1 MIDYVAWPHDW
12 ANHGLS
18 HPGVLLGDL
27 HEDIDHQ
34 PVCIDLRVDL
44 EAPPQ
49 TGRNRLD
56 ARLWMDPR
64 ATVAAALA
72 AMTCPPVSWT
82 VDSTTHVDS
91 LHRHLFS
98 HMEGVK
104 IDVQEAPRNPALTAQ
119 TFAMVREHRHLRRC
133 SRHSLRRADK
143 AYLQLCFHAWR
154 FGQRTADNLRT
165 QDRKC
170 RIGAARAWAIHYRHV
185 KQMRAAM
192 WRDKAAFTR
201 RGIEQSRA
209 DGPAAFAHKLRAIL
223 RTGRRYRAPALLPSL
238 TGEPGGPTTKEDVAD
253 SFGRFFAVAERASP
267 QPVCDLMQDAGRRQK
282 HECIAGDT
290 LPSLACL
297 ASGFASLQKGRAPGI
312 SGIPSEVFR
321 SNPMLLALHYYPVV
335 CKLFLRDPAPM
346 QWRGGL
352 STSVPKPG
360 KPSDR
365 HLGYRAIMLLE
376 GDNKALQKAM
386 RPALL
391 QALPQLGTPDQ
402 MGGRPGFGLS
412 LPAACVKAHLANLKR
427 TRTSGA
433 VIFIDSASAYYS
445 ITKDF
450 LALSWEQKQ
459 NEELL
464 RARARVLFD
473 TVELQEDFIQ
483 VLRESADDVSAALSP
498 ALQTFLQKQLDRT
511 WYMCRVDSAE
521 AYVANSGTAPGSPLA
536 DVMFSLIFGKLLSR
550 IAQFLQESGLQAAFA
565 SQGGPGHTP
574 TWADDVSILL
584 RTGTAAEVPDAVAQV
599 TGFFTDELQR
609 IGLRANHGAGKTE
622 ALLCL
627 HGPGARQVKRDIF
640 CSESPMIPFTTA
652 RNAGHIRVAPA
663 YEYLGS
669 TIQADGFS
677 LPDIRHRLKLARDM
691 FRPVKNRIL
700 RNPCLTKAEKT
711 AVVKGRILTRF
722 LYGSGLWSI
731 RTQKEADAVSEAIFG
746 FFRGAFRP
754 IIGFTSQGY
763 TNVEVAGALE
773 LPLPEE
779 LLHVERVRTAGQIAK
794 GDLPGVLEELAQD
807 EGWWPQVLR
816 ALREVGVYV
825 GGSSSLEAV
834 LPTLQR
840 PQAVL
845 RAACK
850 AYLAKG
856 IKARC
861 VPAESLR
868 PRPPSEGVCITAASS
883 DRLPW
888 RCDQCAAAFAT
899 RRSLAVHAAKHHN
912 QRAVQTICAIGTRC
926 EICCTEFWSRHRL
939 SEHLRKAESCRR
951 VYIHGDI
958 GGEPAPPELYSHAW
972 KPCTRSAG
980 PVPWWATLRPCEEE

>member
-1 MIDYVAWPHDW
+1 FDGLDANASFAGGATTADTLQCRPACGNSTRLLALTQRRGLALSPQQSPSGEQLFSWTSPQGHRKLIDYVAWPQEW
-12 ANHGLS
+12 ASHGVS

-34 PVCIDLRVDL
+34 PVCIDLRVHL

-56 ARLWMDPR
+56 ARLWTDPQ
-64 ATVAAALA
+64 ATVAAAVA
-72 AMTCPPVSWT
+72 AMTCPPVPWT

-98 HMEGVK
+98 HMEKVT
-104 IDVQEAPRNPALTAQ
+104 ISTPAVPRNPALTEQ
-119 TFAMVREHRHLRRC
+119 TLAL
-133 SRHSLRRADK
+133 
-143 AYLQLCFHAWR
+143 AYLQLCLHAWR
-154 FGQRTADNLRT
+154 FGQRTADNLLT
-165 QDRKC
+165 QDKKC
-170 RIGAARAWAIHYRHV
+170 RVGAARAWATHYRHV

-238 TGEPGGPTTKEDVAD
+238 TGEPGEPTTKEDVAD
-253 SFGRFFAVAERASP
+253 SFGRFFAIAERANP
-267 QPVCDLMQDAGRRQK
+267 QPVNDLMQDDGRRQK
-282 HECIAGDT
+282 QECIEGDT

-321 SNPMLLALHYYPVV
+321 SNPMLLAIHYYPVV
-335 CKLFLRDPAPM
+335 CKLFLRDPSPM

-352 STSVPKPG
+352 SVSVPKPG

-391 QALPQLGTPDQ
+391 QALPRLGTPDQ

-427 TRTSGA
+427 TRTNGA

-450 LALSWEQKQ
+450 LALSREQKQ
-459 NEELL
+459 NEDLL
-464 RARARVLFD
+464 RARARALFD
-473 TVELQEDFIQ
+473 TAELQEDFIA
-483 VLRESADDVSAALSP
+483 VLRESADDVSAALTP

-536 DVMFSLIFGKLLSR
+536 DVMFSLIFGRLLSR
-550 IAQFLQESGLQAAFA
+550 VAQFLQESGLQAAFA
-565 SQGGPGHTP
+565 SRGGPGYTP

-584 RTGTAAEVPDAVAQV
+584 RAGTAADVPDAVAQV
-599 TGFFTDELQR
+599 IGFFTDELQR

-640 CSESPMIPFTTA
+640 CSE
-652 RNAGHIRVAPA
+652 
-663 YEYLGS
+663 
-669 TIQADGFS
+669 
-677 LPDIRHRLKLARDM
+677 
-691 FRPVKNRIL
+691 
-700 RNPCLTKAEKT
+700 C
-711 AVVKGRILTRF
+711 
-722 LYGSGLWSI
+722 
-731 RTQKEADAVSEAIFG
+731 
-746 FFRGAFRP
+746 
-754 IIGFTSQGY
+754 
-763 TNVEVAGALE
+763 
-773 LPLPEE
+773 PL
-779 LLHVERVRTAGQIAK
+779 
-794 GDLPGVLEELAQD
+794 
-807 EGWWPQVLR
+807 
-816 ALREVGVYV
+816 
-825 GGSSSLEAV
+825 
-834 LPTLQR
+834 
-840 PQAVL
+840 
-845 RAACK
+845 
-850 AYLAKG
+850 
-856 IKARC
+856 
-861 VPAESLR
+861 
-868 PRPPSEGVCITAASS
+868 
-883 DRLPW
+883 
-888 RCDQCAAAFAT
+888 
-899 RRSLAVHAAKHHN
+899 
-912 QRAVQTICAIGTRC
+912 
-926 EICCTEFWSRHRL
+926 
-939 SEHLRKAESCRR
+939 
-951 VYIHGDI
+951 
-958 GGEPAPPELYSHAW
+958 
-972 KPCTRSAG
+972 
-980 PVPWWATLRPCEEE
+980 